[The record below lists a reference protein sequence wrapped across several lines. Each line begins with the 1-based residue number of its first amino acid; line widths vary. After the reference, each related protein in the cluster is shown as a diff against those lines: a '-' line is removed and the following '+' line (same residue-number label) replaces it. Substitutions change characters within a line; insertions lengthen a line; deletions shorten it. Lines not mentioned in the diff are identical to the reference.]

1 MLRKVRPLFEGLP
14 ELATLVLWGLGY
26 VTARKQDHSWLLHR
40 AMSAS
45 IMALSVI
52 ARPTAGNEAGPEL
65 CPRLSF
71 TDGGEHA
78 VDTAK
83 MITVR
88 D

>member
-1 MLRKVRPLFEGLP
+1 
-14 ELATLVLWGLGY
+14 
-26 VTARKQDHSWLLHR
+26 
-40 AMSAS
+40 MSAS